1 MNNLKKEAAYEA
13 VRQEVKSGM
22 RLGLGSGSTVTYA
35 LDAIGEAVQ
44 NGSLTDIV
52 GVATSEHTAAR
63 ARELGIH
70 LVELHEVDEL
80 DVTIDGA
87 DEIDPNLDLIK
98 GGGAAL
104 LREKMIAQITQ
115 KLVIIADSSKKVA
128 RLGQTFALPVE
139 VVPFGWQAQIKFLR
153 HTGAEPTLRLKD
165 GEPLIT
171 DNGCYIIDCRFDSV
185 LGIGDPQVLDWLLL
199 ARAGI
204 VEHGLFLDMAEVA
217 YIAGDNGV
225 EVLTRE

>member
-1 MNNLKKEAAYEA
+1 MLLYTNHARKKIHFEEAQVLYTTTKAFQS
-13 VRQEVKSGM
+13 R
-22 RLGLGSGSTVTYA
+22 
-35 LDAIGEAVQ
+35 
-44 NGSLTDIV
+44 
-52 GVATSEHTAAR
+52 
-63 ARELGIH
+63 
-70 LVELHEVDEL
+70 
-80 DVTIDGA
+80 
-87 DEIDPNLDLIK
+87 
-98 GGGAAL
+98 
-104 LREKMIAQITQ
+104 
-115 KLVIIADSSKKVA
+115 
-128 RLGQTFALPVE
+128 
-139 VVPFGWQAQIKFLR
+139 QIKFLR